1 MGRNNSHP
9 HPTKDTAMKT
19 LPLLI
24 HTVKGKTTLCGMD
37 TSQGAPITRAQ
48 LTGRQ
53 WRTCP
58 LCELAKTCAQI
69 DANRN
74 TTQAQAL
81 ADHEAPE
88 PDNEPPPGRARARWI
103 QPPLFD

>member
-1 MGRNNSHP
+1 MTTNNATT

-19 LPLLI
+19 LPKTLPLLI
-24 HTVKGKTTLCGMD
+24 HTVSGKTTLCGMD

-58 LCELAKTCAQI
+58 ICELAATCAQLDAARTQRRRTI
-69 DANRN
+69 DTASSRW
-74 TTQAQAL
+74 TQ
-81 ADHEAPE
+81 PT
-88 PDNEPPPGRARARWI
+88 
-103 QPPLFD
+103 LFN

>member
-1 MGRNNSHP
+1 MKTLP
-9 HPTKDTAMKT
+9 KT

-24 HTVKGKTTLCGMD
+24 HTVSGKTTLCGMD

-58 LCELAKTCAQI
+58 LCTLAATCADLDTARTAPTPRTNI
-69 DANRN
+69 DTIEVHPRGARGHW
-74 TTQAQAL
+74 TQPQ
-81 ADHEAPE
+81 
-88 PDNEPPPGRARARWI
+88 
-103 QPPLFD
+103 LFT

>member
-1 MGRNNSHP
+1 MKTLP
-9 HPTKDTAMKT
+9 KT

-24 HTVKGKTTLCGMD
+24 HTAKGTSTLCGMD

-58 LCELAKTCAQI
+58 ICELAKTCAQL
-69 DANRN
+69 DTVRTMKKPNLR
-74 TTQAQAL
+74 TTEVQ
-81 ADHEAPE
+81 PS
-88 PDNEPPPGRARARWI
+88 GARKSWT
-103 QPPLFD
+103 QPTLFN